1 MFMAQKMILAFSV
14 LHHFR
19 EFTGTFYTS
28 SQNELASKLRFKPR
42 MKILPSLYGFWQA
55 IFSFLSFQKIFKLF
69 DHPVIFFRNKN
80 IILFQN
86 LG

>member
-28 SQNELASKLRFKPR
+28 LQDELASKLRFKPK
-42 MKILPSLYGFWQA
+42 MKILPRL
-55 IFSFLSFQKIFKLF
+55 
-69 DHPVIFFRNKN
+69 
-80 IILFQN
+80 
-86 LG
+86 